1 MKDTMRKNLPNAD
14 VFTKKLIAVAVPL
27 LFTLPAHAFATENA
41 QNLEIYVDQNTKQIF
56 SEPGQNRVKMGV
68 FQPVAEQKS
77 SVAGSNNVSAQP
89 SIVKQASA
97 AGSDNAKVKLG
108 PSGVGFESEDGQFK
122 FNIGG
127 RLHADATWH
136 DSDKLQKSG
145 EPIEAHDGTEIR
157 RARIDFRGKLWN
169 DFNFQTE
176 ADFADNEVGMKDL
189 FLNYTG
195 WKFGE
200 ITVGHQKQSI
210 SMELQESS
218 NDIMFTERS
227 LVNSLT
233 GPLFDR
239 AIGLH
244 FKTSDKDWSGQ
255 LGFYGDSMK
264 SNRSN
269 SNKGSGKADEGFGA
283 TTRWTIAP
291 INTKDDV
298 IHLGGFAGYR
308 STNGKGE
315 LNDNSPS
322 FGYETTHMSN
332 FKLTDTGNIS
342 GVHDANMFGLELAAM
357 HGPFSLQG
365 EYVKAN
371 IKRDYGL
378 PSLDFDAFYV
388 QAGWTLTGESRTYKG
403 SDGEFKRLKP
413 GTRFQLGKSGWGA
426 WELAFRYDQNDLT
439 DQNIHGGSQKRATL
453 ALNWYLNQNVRLM
466 ADYSRNFDIVG
477 SPVKA
482 LNGGQPGDVDVITLR
497 TQWAY

>member
-1 MKDTMRKNLPNAD
+1 M
-14 VFTKKLIAVAVPL
+14 TKTKTKTFKLKLTAVIVPL
-27 LFTLPAHAFATENA
+27 LFAASTQVFAADEA
-41 QNLEIYVDQNTKQIF
+41 QVLNIYVDQETKQIF
-56 SEPGQNRVKMGV
+56 SEPGPNRVKMGD
-68 FQPVAEQKS
+68 FQPVTAKSATATDPKNVKIQLDQK
-77 SVAGSNNVSAQP
+77 G
-89 SIVKQASA
+89 
-97 AGSDNAKVKLG
+97 L
-108 PSGVGFESEDGQFK
+108 GFESADGQFK
-122 FNIGG
+122 FNLGG

-136 DSDKLQKSG
+136 DNDKLQKSG
-145 EPIEAHDGTEIR
+145 QPMEANDGTEIR

-176 ADFADNEVGMKDL
+176 ADFGDNEVAMKDL
-189 FLNYTG
+189 FLQYTG

-227 LVNSLT
+227 LINALT

-244 FKTSDKDWSGQ
+244 LKTSDKDWSGQ

-264 SNRSN
+264 SNKSN
-269 SNKGSGKADEGFGA
+269 SNAGSGKADEGFGA
-283 TTRWTIAP
+283 TTRWTFAP
-291 INTKDDV
+291 VNTKEDV

-332 FKLTDTGNIS
+332 LKLTDTGNIS
-342 GVHDANMFGLELAAM
+342 NIHYADMFGLELAAM

-365 EYVKAN
+365 EYIKTN
-371 IKRDYGL
+371 IKRDNGL
-378 PSLDFDAFYV
+378 ASLDFDAFYV
-388 QAGWTLTGESRTYKG
+388 QAGWTLTGEPRTYKG

-413 GTRFQLGKSGWGA
+413 NTKFQLGKSGWGA
-426 WELAFRYDQNDLT
+426 WELAFRFDQNDLT
-439 DQNIHGGSQKRATL
+439 DKNVHGGSQKRTTL
-453 ALNWYLNQNVRLM
+453 ALNWYMNENVRLM

-482 LNGGQPGDVDVITLR
+482 LNGSQPDNVDVFTLR